1 MAGCATFTKS
11 RKMCGIGFG
20 GIKAVTVGAYDSQNT
35 IIKTV
40 TGVTELADVFGA
52 GSLARLEVK
61 NTATNYVENG
71 TSGGDTRSTS
81 VTGNL
86 PVILAV
92 PKGADLVNVKLVEEI
107 LKGEIVFFIE
117 HNDGSIRACGSQ
129 LGAIA
134 ITADDQ
140 TGGSLTDLNGFTVTL
155 NTMEPDFSRGYILT
169 GDALT
174 DYASALLA
182 YV

>member
-11 RKMCGIGFG
+11 RKMCGIGYG
-20 GIKAVTVGAYDSQNT
+20 GIKAVTVGAYDSQARLV
-35 IIKTV
+35 KTP
-40 TGVTELADVFGA
+40 TGVLDVATSFGV
-52 GSLARLEVK
+52 GKLARLEVK

-86 PVILAV
+86 PVTLAV
-92 PKGADLVNVKLVEEI
+92 PKGADLVNVALVEEI

-117 HNDGSIRACGSQ
+117 MNDGSIRACGSQ
-129 LGAIA
+129 LGALA

-174 DYASALLA
+174 DYAAALLA

>member
-11 RKMCGIGFG
+11 RKMCGVGYG
-20 GIKAVTVGAYDSQNT
+20 GIKAVTIGAYDSQKRLV
-35 IIKTV
+35 KTS
-40 TGVTELADVFGA
+40 TGVIDVATSFGV
-52 GSLARLEVK
+52 GTLARLEVK

-86 PVILAV
+86 PVTLAV
-92 PKGADLVNVKLVEEI
+92 PKGADLVNVALVEEI

-117 HNDGSIRACGSQ
+117 MNDGSIRACGSQ
-129 LGAIA
+129 LGALA

-140 TGGSLTDLNGFTVTL
+140 TGGALTDLNGFTVTF
-155 NTMEPDFSRGYILT
+155 NTNEPDFSRGYILS

-174 DYASALLA
+174 DYAAALLA

>member
-1 MAGCATFTKS
+1 MACNTFTKS

-20 GIKAVTVGAYDSQNT
+20 GIKAVTVGSYDSQNRLV
-35 IIKTV
+35 KTA
-40 TGVTELADVFGA
+40 TGVIDVASAFAVGT
-52 GSLARLEVK
+52 LARLEVK

-81 VTGNL
+81 VVGNL
-86 PVILAV
+86 PVILTV
-92 PKGADLVNVKLVEEI
+92 PKGADLVNVVLVEEM
-107 LKGEIVFFIE
+107 LKGELVFFLE

-129 LGAIA
+129 LGALA

-140 TGGSLTDLNGFTVTL
+140 TGGALTDLNGFTVTL
-155 NTMEPDFSRGYILT
+155 NTNEPDFSRGYILT
-169 GDALT
+169 GTALT
-174 DYASALLA
+174 DYVAALLA

>member
-11 RKMCGIGFG
+11 RKMCGVGYG
-20 GIKAVTVGAYDSQNT
+20 GIKAVSVGAYDSQARLV
-35 IIKTV
+35 KTS
-40 TGVTELADVFGA
+40 TGVIDVATSFGA
-52 GSLARLEVK
+52 GTLARLEVK

-86 PVILAV
+86 PVTLAV
-92 PKGADLVNVKLVEEI
+92 PKGADLVNVALVEEI

-117 HNDGSIRACGSQ
+117 MNDGSIRACGSQ
-129 LGAIA
+129 LGALA

-140 TGGSLTDLNGFTVTL
+140 TGGALTDLNGFTVTL
-155 NTMEPDFSRGYILT
+155 NTMEPDFSRGYILS

-174 DYASALLA
+174 DYAAALLA